1 LSPDDKHLITAH
13 RNLLIKQWDNWREWP
28 NEPFSH
34 SQKTSKCTR
43 TWKAIH
49 TAPIQFMCFDPTS
62 TLLATASSDYTT
74 KIWDTEA
81 QYCTHNL
88 KGALGIVKCVRFHP
102 LIEKVQQCITGSE
115 DGKLRVYDLNRSEMI
130 VSLEGHFSSITCFEY
145 INYDDDSSLNYNY
158 LISSSRDKVMI
169 VWSLLNYSK
178 LYTIP
183 IYEAVESF
191 LVIENT
197 LSAGRHFITMG
208 NEGVLKLWDGK
219 QSKCIFKQKDSLKI
233 ENIRKT
239 DAAMQQCI
247 IQSLFIKKVKKLIS
261 MIIIALRIS

>member
-197 LSAGRHFITMG
+197 LTARSANFVESVTVKNLAVTGSINTDNHSWNALAADISAKTLAQLDR
-208 NEGVLKLWDGK
+208 D
-219 QSKCIFKQKDSLKI
+219 LKI
-233 ENIRKT
+233 SLLFT
-239 DAAMQQCI
+239 YL
-247 IQSLFIKKVKKLIS
+247 QS
-261 MIIIALRIS
+261 